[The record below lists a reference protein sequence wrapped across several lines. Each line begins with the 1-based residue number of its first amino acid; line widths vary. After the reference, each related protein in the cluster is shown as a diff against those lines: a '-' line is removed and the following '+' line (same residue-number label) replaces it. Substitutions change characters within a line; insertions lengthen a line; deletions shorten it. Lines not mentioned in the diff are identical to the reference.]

1 MKLQRI
7 VSVLM
12 VKQKVVVKLLMEI
25 FLLILILIKNIME
38 LRHVTTGQVI
48 FLIKKNLLLLV
59 QIQ

>member
-38 LRHVTTGQVI
+38 
-48 FLIKKNLLLLV
+48 
-59 QIQ
+59 